1 VGAYAEL
8 HCHTN
13 FSFLD
18 GASHPEELVAEAVR
32 LGLAALAVTDHD
44 GFYGAVRFALAARE
58 HALPTVFG
66 TELRLSEGGER
77 AERVSS
83 QERRASTG
91 RVSRP
96 VASATREQEHL
107 VVLAQ
112 GPVGYAR
119 LARAISEA
127 QLAGEKGAPRTTVDA
142 LAAAARAAV
151 HLDPVPGTTN
161 DSWFVLTGCRK
172 GTVPAALLRD
182 GPAAARRALDQLVDA
197 FGRDRVLVEL
207 WDHGDPIDRH
217 RNDELAMV
225 AVAAAVDVIATN
237 NVHYA
242 TPAQRQLAT
251 ALAAVRARRSLDE
264 IDGWL
269 PASPLAHL
277 RSAGEQERR
286 FARWPGAVER
296 TVDVAKACAF
306 DLHLA
311 APNLPDHTVPP
322 GHTEMSWLR
331 ELTARGAAV
340 SYPSTHPQHEQA
352 MRQIAHELDVIEQ
365 LGFPGYF
372 LVLVEIVEF
381 CRTHD
386 IYCQGRGSAANSA
399 VCYAL
404 GVTKADAVGLGLLFE
419 RFLSLERD
427 GPPDIDLDIEHQR
440 REEVI
445 QYVYDKYGRERAAQ
459 VANVITY
466 RPRSALREM
475 AKAVGLSPGQADA
488 LAKRLD
494 RSGERPEGQS
504 WVSQLRASATEVQ
517 VPTLALDLAE
527 QVLDFPRHLGIH
539 SGGMVLADRP
549 LVEFCPVEWARREG
563 RSVLQWDK
571 DDCAAAG
578 LVKFDL
584 LGLGML
590 TMLHLAVDLVGE
602 HEGVEVDLAT
612 IPQEPEV
619 YALLGAADTI
629 GVFQVESRA
638 QMATLPRLRPECF
651 YDLVVEVALIRP
663 GPIQGGSVH
672 PYLRRRNGEEAVTYP
687 HPLLEK
693 CLEKTLGVPLFQEQL
708 MQMAI
713 DVAGFTPGES
723 DRLRQAMGS
732 KRSRARMA
740 AMRDRLYAGMAE
752 RGITGEVA
760 DDIVHKI
767 EGFAD
772 FGFPESHSVSFAYLV
787 YASSWIKLHY
797 PTEFACALLNA
808 QPMGFYAPH
817 TIVRDAIRHGVEVLG
832 PCVEASRRDCTIEP
846 RTAAVG
852 PIGRPRPGWHA
863 DPSIHAVRV
872 GLRYVRGLSSALL
885 DRIDDE
891 RTERPFTNLE
901 DFTRRTGASTDA
913 LENLSTAGAFECFG
927 HTRRSAL
934 WAAGALRDA
943 RADKLPGMVIGADAP
958 TLPGMDEVEEVAAD
972 LWSTGL
978 SAARHPTEFVRE
990 QLAARGVVVADALRE
1005 LPDRTIVDVAGVV
1018 THRQQPSTANG
1029 VVFLNLEDETGLV
1042 NVICTPDVWKRF
1054 RTVARAAPALEVRGV
1069 LERYQGVTNV
1079 LARRIVALPLH
1090 LDELLRSR
1098 DFR

>member
-1 VGAYAEL
+1 MVDYAEL

-18 GASHPEELVAEAVR
+18 GASHPEELAVEAAR

-44 GFYGAVRFALAARE
+44 GFYGVVRFALAARE
-58 HALPTVFG
+58 HGLPTVFG
-66 TELRLSEGGER
+66 TELTLGIERQPNGIPDPEG
-77 AERVSS
+77 
-83 QERRASTG
+83 
-91 RVSRP
+91 
-96 VASATREQEHL
+96 EHL
-107 VVLAQ
+107 VVLAE
-112 GPVGYAR
+112 GPTGYAR
-119 LARAISEA
+119 LARAISQA
-127 QLAGEKGAPRTTVDA
+127 QFAGEKGAPRTT
-142 LAAAARAAV
+142 LAGLATNARAAV
-151 HLDPVPGTTN
+151 HLDPAPSAAN
-161 DSWFVLTGCRK
+161 NSWFVLTGCRK
-172 GTVPAALLRD
+172 GTVPAALVRD
-182 GPAAARRALDQLVDA
+182 GPAAARRALDELVAA

-225 AVAAAVDVIATN
+225 AAATAVDVIATN

-242 TPAQRQLAT
+242 TPAQRPLAT

-277 RSAGEQERR
+277 RSASEQARR
-286 FARWPGAVER
+286 FDRWPGAVER
-296 TVDVAKACAF
+296 TIDIARACAF

-311 APNLPDHTVPP
+311 APELPDHDVPP

-340 SYPSTHPQHEQA
+340 YYPSTHPQYEQA
-352 MRQIAHELDVIEQ
+352 MHQIAHELDVIEQ
-365 LGFPGYF
+365 LNFPGYF

-381 CRTHD
+381 CRIHD

-399 VCYAL
+399 VCFAL
-404 GVTKADAVGLGLLFE
+404 GVTKADAVALGLLFE

-445 QYVYDKYGRERAAQ
+445 QHVYDKYGRERAAQ

-475 AKAVGLSPGQADA
+475 AKAAGLSPGQADA
-488 LAKRLD
+488 LTKRID
-494 RSGERPEGQS
+494 RWGHSSGS
-504 WVSQLRASATEVQ
+504 FATLAEDGVV
-517 VPTLALDLAE
+517 VPKLALDLAE

-549 LVEFCPVEWARREG
+549 LIEFCPVEWARMED

-590 TMLHLAVDLVGE
+590 TMLHLAVDLVRE
-602 HEGVEVDLAT
+602 QEGVEVDLAT

-619 YALLGAADTI
+619 YALLTAADTI

-672 PYLRRRNGEEAVTYP
+672 PYLRRRNGEEPVTYP

-740 AMRDRLYAGMAE
+740 AMRDRLYEGMAE
-752 RGITGEVA
+752 RGITGDVA
-760 DDIVHKI
+760 DDIVRKI

-817 TIVRDAIRHGVEVLG
+817 TIVRDGIRHGVEVLG
-832 PCVEASRRDCTIEP
+832 PCVQASRRDCTIEP
-846 RTAAVG
+846 RTEAAG
-852 PIGRPRPGWHA
+852 PIGTPRPGWHA
-863 DPSIHAVRV
+863 DPSIHAMRV

-891 RTERPFTNLE
+891 RAEQPFTGLE
-901 DFTRRTGASTDA
+901 DFTRRTGAPTDA
-913 LENLSTAGAFECFG
+913 LENLATAGAFECFG
-927 HTRRSAL
+927 RTRRSAL

-943 RADKLPGMVIGADAP
+943 RPDKLPGMVTGADAP
-958 TLPGMDEVEEVAAD
+958 MLPGMNEVEEVAAD

-990 QLAARGVVVADALRE
+990 QLTERGVVTAETLRE

-1018 THRQQPSTANG
+1018 THRQQPSTAKG
-1029 VVFLNLEDETGLV
+1029 VVFINLEDETGLV

-1054 RTVARAAPALEVRGV
+1054 RKVARTAPALEIHGV
-1069 LERYQGVTNV
+1069 LERYQGVINV
-1079 LARRIVALPLH
+1079 LARRIVALPLR
-1090 LDELLRSR
+1090 LDELLKSR